1 MAQNKH
7 ELQAI
12 PGLARF
18 DFASFRDQ
26 EMVFATLNLFVLAA
40 LLLLHALFASLLG
53 EPSTALLVTLGAAF
67 LLKMLELLWL
77 WAGVRSLSESLADAL
92 VWSSIFLNIGLAIL
106 LAFLT
111 DRGDSP
117 YFVLLALSVLQAAY
131 RFRLPTCIIV
141 IIVSDSMTFFW
152 VWRFAK
158 FHPAIYAV
166 EYLEAGVISLVYA
179 LMGLLV
185 WLLVNQL
192 RKDQRRLARSLDELE
207 RTRERL
213 VLDERLAAVG
223 RLSSAVAHEIRNPV
237 AIIASSLVTAERPE
251 AEERQRKEMYSIARS
266 EAARLEKLTSDF
278 LSYARPSQPTRSRIA
293 LSEVLGYIAEIAK
306 VHGIKRGIR
315 INVESESGQWANL
328 DRGQIQSALLNLV
341 LNALDA
347 TPTGGTVT
355 VRSRPLPGDNLEL
368 QVENT
373 GEPISKETL
382 SRIFEPFYTTKQH
395 GTGLGLAISRNIAR
409 AHGGDL
415 VVARNE
421 RGHVCFGMTLSAD
434 NPADTGAN
442 NHG

>member
-1 MAQNKH
+1 MAQIIS
-7 ELQAI
+7 ESQSI

-18 DFASFRDQ
+18 DFESFRHQ
-26 EMVFATLNLFVLAA
+26 EIVFATLNLFVLGA
-40 LLLLHALFASLLG
+40 LLLLHGLFAILLG
-53 EPSTALLVTLGAAF
+53 EPTPTLLITLGTAF
-67 LLKMLELLWL
+67 LLRMLELLWL
-77 WAGVRSLSESLADAL
+77 WAGVRSLSESRADAL
-92 VWSSIFLNIGLAIL
+92 VWSSLSLNIGLAIL

-117 YFVLLALSVLQAAY
+117 YFVLLALPVLQAAY
-131 RFRLPTCIIV
+131 RFRLPTLVGV
-141 IIVSDSMTFFW
+141 IIVSDSITFYW
-152 VWRFAK
+152 VWHFAK
-158 FHPAIYAV
+158 LHPATYAV

-192 RKDQRRLARSLDELE
+192 RRDQMRLAHNFDELE

-213 VLDERLAAVG
+213 AAEEKLAAVG

-237 AIIASSLVTAERPE
+237 AIIASSLVTANRLE
-251 AEERQRKEMYSIARS
+251 AGEQQRNEMYSIARS
-266 EAARLEKLTSDF
+266 EAARLEKLTNDF
-278 LSYARPSQPTRSRIA
+278 LSYARPNRPIRSRFS
-293 LSEVLGYIAEIAK
+293 LSEVLGYIAEVARVLGLKKEISI
-306 VHGIKRGIR
+306 V
-315 INVESESGQWANL
+315 VDSENDQWANL

-347 TPTGGTVT
+347 TPTGGRIL
-355 VRSRPLPGDNLEL
+355 VRCRRLSANSMEV

-373 GEPISKETL
+373 AEPISDEVL
-382 SRIFEPFYTTKQH
+382 SRMFEPFYTTKPN

-421 RGHVCFGMTLSAD
+421 LGHVCFAMTLSDD
-434 NPADTGAN
+434 NPVDSGAN

>member
-1 MAQNKH
+1 MAEGKQ
-7 ELQAI
+7 ELRAV

-18 DFASFRDQ
+18 DFESFRGQ
-26 EMVFATLNLFVLAA
+26 EMAFATLNLFVLAA

-53 EPSTALLVTLGAAF
+53 EPSPALLVTLGAGF

-77 WAGVRSLSESLADAL
+77 WAGVHSLRESLADAL
-92 VWSSIFLNIGLAIL
+92 VWGSIFLNVGLAIL

-117 YFVLLALSVLQAAY
+117 YFVLLALPVLQAAY
-131 RFRLPTCIIV
+131 RFRLATCIGV

-152 VWRFAK
+152 VWHFAE
-158 FHPAIYAV
+158 FHPSTYAV

-192 RKDQRRLARSLDELE
+192 RTDQGRLSHSLGELD

-213 VLDERLAAVG
+213 GVEERLAAVG

-237 AIIASSLVTAERPE
+237 AIIASSLVTAERSE
-251 AEERQRKEMYSIARS
+251 AGEQQRKEMYSIART

-278 LSYARPSQPTRSRIA
+278 LSYARPNQPIRSRIT
-293 LSEVLGYIAEIAK
+293 LSDVLGYIAEIARVQGNK
-306 VHGIKRGIR
+306 KGLSIT
-315 INVESESGQWANL
+315 VESENGQWANL
-328 DRGQIQSALLNLV
+328 DRTQIQSALLNLV

-347 TPTGGTVT
+347 TPMGGMVT
-355 VRSRPLPGDNLEL
+355 LRSRRLSANSVEVE
-368 QVENT
+368 VENT
-373 GEPISKETL
+373 GEPISDEVL
-382 SRIFEPFYTTKQH
+382 SRMFEPFYTTKPN

-415 VVARNE
+415 VVSRNE
-421 RGHVCFGMTLSAD
+421 LGHICFAMTIPD
-434 NPADTGAN
+434 ENPVDTGAN

>member
-1 MAQNKH
+1 MTPDKPQSK
-7 ELQAI
+7 EI

-18 DFASFRDQ
+18 DFESFRDQ
-26 EMVFATLNLFVLAA
+26 QIAFATLNLFVLGA
-40 LLLLHALFASLLG
+40 LLVLHALFASLLG
-53 EPSTALLVTLGAAF
+53 EPSPALLLTLGIAF

-77 WAGVRSLSESLADAL
+77 WTVVRSLSESLADAL
-92 VWSSIFLNIGLAIL
+92 VWSSLSLNIGLAIL

-117 YFVLLALSVLQAAY
+117 YFVLLALPVLQAAY
-131 RFRLPTCIIV
+131 RFRLPTCIGV

-152 VWRFAK
+152 VWHFAQ
-158 FHPAIYAV
+158 FHPATYAV

-192 RKDQRRLARSLDELE
+192 RRDQQRLVHSLDELE
-207 RTRERL
+207 STKERL
-213 VLDERLAAVG
+213 VVEERLAAVG

-237 AIIASSLVTAERPE
+237 AIIASSLVTADRPE
-251 AEERQRKEMYSIARS
+251 AGEQHRREMYSIARS
-266 EAARLEKLTSDF
+266 EAARLEKLTTDF
-278 LSYARPSQPTRSRIA
+278 LSYARPNHPARSRID
-293 LSEVLGYIAEIAK
+293 LSEILGYVAEIGN
-306 VHGIKRGIR
+306 VQGVNRGIR
-315 INVESESGQWANL
+315 IDIESENGQCADV
-328 DRGQIQSALLNLV
+328 DRGQIQSALLNLL

-347 TPTGGTVT
+347 TPPGGRVAI
-355 VRSRPLPGDNLEL
+355 RSHRLSDNNVEI

-373 GEPISKETL
+373 GIPISSEAL
-382 SRIFEPFYTTKQH
+382 SRIFEPFYTTKPH

-421 RGHVCFGMTLSAD
+421 LGHVCFSMTVS
-434 NPADTGAN
+434 DTNRVDKGAS